1 MSQWPKVRI
10 YRIGMKKDK
19 IKNQNSELS
28 KQVKEENQRVLPTTK
43 KEMQEPLFGT
53 SHQKKKRSQEKWD
66 IKCFPYYWD

>member
-1 MSQWPKVRI
+1 
-10 YRIGMKKDK
+10 MKKDK

-53 SHQKKKRSQEKWD
+53 SHQKKKDLRKSETLNV
-66 IKCFPYYWD
+66 FPTTETKVK